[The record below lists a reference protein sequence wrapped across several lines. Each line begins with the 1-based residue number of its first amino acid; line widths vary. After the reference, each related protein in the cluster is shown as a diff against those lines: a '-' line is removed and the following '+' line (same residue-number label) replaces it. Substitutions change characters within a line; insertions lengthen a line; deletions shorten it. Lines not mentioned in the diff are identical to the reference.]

1 MAIEGFD
8 LYQVSVWMLE
18 KLKHGCQWN
27 VFTSAKDISNPEDWN
42 EVKWHFRRGLVLES
56 ESQEDIIRV
65 LAEGKYS
72 NKLSLELGW
81 GFLHF
86 YLSADWQAYNEEWQ
100 HRNQFEDSGDRFP
113 LLSRHPANNL
123 LLVDAFTTGTYMPF
137 DPYISYYTPN
147 DVQKLSLAVLTV
159 FQEDFESRL
168 NQIQCLGKD
177 VTIYRG
183 NREHYFNQY
192 FNEFA
197 SFYKDAAT
205 AGKAVIL
212 QAIC

>member
-1 MAIEGFD
+1 MGIEGFD
-8 LYQVSVWMLE
+8 LYQVSPWMLS
-18 KLKHGCQWN
+18 KLKHSCQWN
-27 VFTSAKDISNPEDWN
+27 VFTSAKDISNPDWN
-42 EVKWHFRRGLVLES
+42 EVKWHFRRNLVLES
-56 ESQEDIIRV
+56 ESQEDMIRV

-86 YLSADWQAYNEEWQ
+86 YLSADWQGYNEEWQ
-100 HRNQFEDSGDRFP
+100 HRNQFEDSGDRVP
-113 LLSRHPANNL
+113 QITKHPANNL
-123 LLVDAFTTGTYMPF
+123 LLVDAFTTGTYMPY
-137 DPYISYYTPN
+137 DRYVSYYTSN
-147 DVQKLSLAVLTV
+147 QVQQLKLAVLTV

-177 VTIYRG
+177 VTFYRG
-183 NREHYFNQY
+183 NQEHYFNQY

-205 AGKAVIL
+205 AGKSVIL